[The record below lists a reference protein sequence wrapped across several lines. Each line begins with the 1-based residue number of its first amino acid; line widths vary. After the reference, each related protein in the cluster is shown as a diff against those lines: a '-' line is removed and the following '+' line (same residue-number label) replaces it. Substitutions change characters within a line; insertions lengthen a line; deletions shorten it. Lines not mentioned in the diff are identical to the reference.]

1 MRTATTT
8 PQAMI
13 AGRPRPQTHGTLA
26 AKPYTTAVA
35 SISARALTAT
45 KVEVT
50 IEP

>member
-1 MRTATTT
+1 MHTATTT
-8 PQAMI
+8 PQVMI

-26 AKPYTTAVA
+26 AKPYTAVA